1 HLVLSTLHSLNAN
14 QTLDRITQFFPMEM
28 EQNVH
33 FQLANILRAIISQRL
48 VRTSDGQGRVAVI
61 EIMIASPRIRELIAK
76 GDIGEI
82 KQSMEQGVQ
91 DGMQTFDLHL
101 LRLYNQGIVTRE
113 DALKAADSPGDLN
126 LRMQGLTTGT
136 SSIA

>member
-1 HLVLSTLHSLNAN
+1 
-14 QTLDRITQFFPMEM
+14 
-28 EQNVH
+28 
-33 FQLANILRAIISQRL
+33 AIISQRL